1 MFPTVKFIF
10 YPLAHALAILVFF
23 VSMRAHL
30 RGEPRRL
37 ALAIGMT
44 AIYVF
49 CNGVMAKIFH
59 VVLRDDPVDSWT
71 DFVNPLFY
79 FTPGFWGWL
88 MAFLPMAAAFPF
100 VFKTDVVGH
109 FRALALTLPFVIAL
123 QKVACFV
130 AGCCAGDRT
139 DMPWAVVFPTGS
151 GAPIEHVPVHPTQ
164 LYDMLLAL
172 SWYGILRA
180 IDRRSERLRPYLF
193 FLLLA
198 LYAVSRFFTEM
209 LRPEFDDGFTN
220 SQKLEV
226 VVFAGVALGL
236 AFGRGLWLR
245 IAGVRRDGA
254 GS

>member
-1 MFPTVKFIF
+1 MFPTVKSIF
-10 YPLAHALAILVFF
+10 YPLAHALAIVVFF
-23 VSMRAHL
+23 VSMSHWL
-30 RGEPRRL
+30 REERRKLGL
-37 ALAIGMT
+37 ALGMT

-59 VVLRDDPVDSWT
+59 VVLRDAPVDSWT

-100 VFKTDVVGH
+100 VFKTDVVRH

-139 DMPWAVVFPTGS
+139 DVPWAVVFPTGS

-164 LYDMLLAL
+164 IYDMLLAL

-180 IDRRSERLRPYLF
+180 IDRWREQLRPYLF
-193 FLLLA
+193 FFFLA
-198 LYAVSRFFTEM
+198 LYSVSRFFTEM
-209 LRPEFDDGFTN
+209 LRPEFNDGFTN
-220 SQKLEV
+220 SQKLEALVLACV
-226 VVFAGVALGL
+226 VLFF

-245 IAGVRRDGA
+245 IAGAGRAGA
-254 GS
+254 EG